1 MPFRILAATDGSAPA
16 RAAIATSLEFP
27 WPNPSHA
34 RGVVALGRVAPALA
48 PTLRAAAVRSLYQ
61 EVEPTRRILAR
72 RWPDADVV
80 ALHDSP
86 ADAIL
91 AEARRFR
98 ADAIALGWR
107 GHGAVRRVLAGSVS
121 RTIVAHAARPVL
133 VARTSARDVRRL
145 ILGFDGT
152 AGARRAARF
161 LARLEPGRDSVAI
174 VVTVTEPLW
183 VPRVTRRFPSG
194 MRGALRSE
202 AIRLNRERARR
213 AQAQAET
220 AARKLR
226 RAGWAARAVVRK
238 GAALETLLAACAELN
253 GDVLVVGDHA
263 GSVSTGALNHSRIP
277 VLIVP

>member
-1 MPFRILAATDGSAPA
+1 MPFRILTATDGSRSAH
-16 RAAIATSLEFP
+16 AAIVTALEFP
-27 WPNPSHA
+27 WPSPSRA
-34 RGVVALGRVAPALA
+34 RGVVALGRVAPALTA
-48 PTLRAAAVRSLYQ
+48 TLRAAAVRSLYQ
-61 EVEPTRRILAR
+61 EVEPARRLLAR

-86 ADAIL
+86 ADGIL

-107 GHGAVRRVLAGSVS
+107 GHGAVRRLLAGSVS
-121 RTIVAHAARPVL
+121 RAIVARADRPVL
-133 VARTSARDVRRL
+133 VARSGTREVRRL

-152 AGARRAARF
+152 PGARRAARF
-161 LARLEPGRDSVAI
+161 VARLEPARDSVAI

-183 VPRVTRRFPSG
+183 VPRVTGRYPSG
-194 MRGALRSE
+194 KRGSLRSD

-213 AQAQAET
+213 AQTQAD
-220 AARKLR
+220 AAAWKLR
-226 RAGWAARAVVRK
+226 RAGWFARAVVRK
-238 GAALETLLAACAELN
+238 GAALESLLAACADLN
-253 GDVLVVGDHA
+253 GDVLVVGNSA